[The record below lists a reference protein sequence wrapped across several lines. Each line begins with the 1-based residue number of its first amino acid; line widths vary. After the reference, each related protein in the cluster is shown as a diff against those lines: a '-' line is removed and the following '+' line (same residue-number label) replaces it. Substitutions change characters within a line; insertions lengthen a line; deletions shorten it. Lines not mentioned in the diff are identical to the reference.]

1 MPVQSVIQIEAGD
14 RQLLAN
20 IAEAVAEVS
29 RRSGDWLV
37 CRPGCIECCKGPFA
51 ITQLDALRLREGLR
65 TLSVADPPRAERVR
79 RRAAEYVAAITPNF
93 PGDPVTGV
101 LSEEDAFPEAM
112 DDIPCPALDPD
123 TGCCDLYGAR
133 PITCRTFGPVMWT
146 GEGSLGACELC
157 YDGATDEEKIRCAV
171 DIDPEGLEAELLAG
185 LDALGLR
192 GMTIVAFV
200 LVSAPST
207 HPA

>member
-1 MPVQSVIQIEAGD
+1 MQSLIQIEAGD
-14 RQLLAN
+14 RRLLAG

-37 CRPGCIECCKGPFA
+37 CRPGCIECCKAPFA

-79 RRAAEYVAAITPNF
+79 RRAAEYVAAIAPDY
-93 PGDPVTGV
+93 PGDPATGM
-101 LSEEDAFPEAM
+101 LREQDAFSEAM
-112 DDIPCPALDPD
+112 DDVPCPALDTE
-123 TGCCDLYGAR
+123 TGCCELYAAR

-146 GEGSLGACELC
+146 REGSLGACELC
-157 YDGATDEEKIRCAV
+157 YGGATDEEKIQCAV
-171 DIDPEGLEAELLAG
+171 DIDPEGLETELLAG

-192 GMTIVAFV
+192 GMTIVAFA
-200 LVSAPST
+200 LAAAIT